1 MGQRYDV
8 TFDGGSLGD
17 PGKGYGSYVIDS
29 ANEQGQP
36 VRLDFSPN
44 GEVVT
49 NNQAEYRSLIEAL
62 AAILST
68 SSPDGGAP
76 TVVIHG
82 DSKLVLEQLA
92 GRWKVKNVGL
102 APLYEQARLLLG
114 EFDSVRF
121 EWHGRANSV
130 KRLGH

>member
-8 TFDGGSLGD
+8 TFDGGSLGN
-17 PGKGYGSYVIDS
+17 PGKGYGSYVIDL
-29 ANEQGQP
+29 ANGEGKP

-49 NNQAEYRSLIEAL
+49 NNQAEYRSLIAAL
-62 AAILST
+62 EAILAM
-68 SSPDGGAP
+68 SPADGGA
-76 TVVIHG
+76 TQVVIHG

-102 APLYEQARLLLG
+102 APLHEQARRLLG
-114 EFDSVRF
+114 EFDIVEF
-121 EWHGRANSV
+121 AWHGRASSV

>member
-1 MGQRYDV
+1 MSERFDV
-8 TFDGGSLGD
+8 TFDGGSLGN
-17 PGKGYGSYVIDS
+17 PGKGYGSYVVDS
-29 ANEQGQP
+29 GGEKGKP

-49 NNQAEYRSLIEAL
+49 NNQAEYRSLIAALEAIL
-62 AAILST
+62 AAT
-68 SSPDGGAP
+68 GGGSPS
-76 TVVIHG
+76 VVIHG

-92 GRWKVKNVGL
+92 GRWKVKNAGL
-102 APLYEQARLLLG
+102 MPLYQQARSLLG
-114 EFDSVRF
+114 EFARVTF

>member
-8 TFDGGSLGD
+8 TFDGGSLGN
-17 PGKGYGSYVIDS
+17 PGKGYGSYVIDT
-29 ANEQGQP
+29 AEVRGEP

-44 GEVVT
+44 REIVT
-49 NNQAEYRSLIEAL
+49 NNQAEYRSLIAAL
-62 AAILST
+62 QRILATNRDEEPS
-68 SSPDGGAP
+68 
-76 TVVIHG
+76 VVIHG

-92 GRWKVKNVGL
+92 GRWKVKNAGL
-102 APLYEQARLLLG
+102 APLYREASSLLG
-114 EFDSVRF
+114 DFSGVTF

>member
-1 MGQRYDV
+1 VSVRYDV
-8 TFDGGSLGD
+8 TFDGGSLGN
-17 PGKGYGSYVIDS
+17 PGKGYGSYVIDTPE
-29 ANEQGQP
+29 APGQP
-36 VRLDFSPN
+36 VRLDFSPR

-49 NNQAEYRSLIEAL
+49 NNQAEYRSLIAAL
-62 AAILST
+62 ARILET
-68 SSPDGGAP
+68 DTAGEP

-92 GRWKVKNVGL
+92 GRWKVKNAGL
-102 APLYEQARLLLG
+102 APLFREAQSLLG
-114 EFDSVRF
+114 EFSKVSF